1 VYGAFSNSCWS
12 LLLVVSYLWGGCVS
26 CEQFFMLPGSKGHC
40 CETRRCKNPA
50 NKSTDRSESKA
61 TQRDCQTMPLERSS
75 AAHSSDFA
83 APLSTLAVLAG
94 PAADVID
101 LSYSQ
106 ARAVIEFDFTA
117 GSPPDIPLT
126 NSALLI

>member
-1 VYGAFSNSCWS
+1 MYGAFSNSFWS

-26 CEQFFMLPGSKGHC
+26 CEQFFMWPGSKGHC

-50 NKSTDRSESKA
+50 KNSTDRSESQA

-75 AAHSSDFA
+75 AGHSSDFA
-83 APLSTLAVLAG
+83 ASHSTIAVSAG
-94 PAADVID
+94 PTADLID
-101 LSYSQ
+101 LTYGQ
-106 ARAVIEFDFTA
+106 AKAIIEIDFTA